1 MKDGRGEERSSRRR
15 QKPLSIVKHPWWLCY
30 YIKSIFIDQGHCHAG
45 KAAVVML
52 RGWWAKRTHKNLGL
66 LLCRSTSGP
75 WALEECQGCGVLLGR
90 ARKSPKVLEKQLT
103 GVMGSFGHDSPDKE
117 EH

>member
-1 MKDGRGEERSSRRR
+1 MYLTSLGGFVT
-15 QKPLSIVKHPWWLCY
+15 LSMYFLCLCLC
-30 YIKSIFIDQGHCHAG
+30 ISIDQGHCCAG

-66 LLCRSTSGP
+66 VLYRSIISGP

-90 ARKSPKVLEKQLT
+90 AHKSPKIFEKQLT
-103 GVMGSFGHDSPDKE
+103 GVPGSFGHDSPDKE
-117 EH
+117 GH

>member
-1 MKDGRGEERSSRRR
+1 
-15 QKPLSIVKHPWWLCY
+15 
-30 YIKSIFIDQGHCHAG
+30 
-45 KAAVVML
+45 ML
-52 RGWWAKRTHKNLGL
+52 RGWWATRTHKILGL

-75 WALEECQGCGVLLGR
+75 WALKERQGCGVLLGR

-117 EH
+117 GH